1 MIQAQQ
7 NHDTAIWI
15 SADHYVMTCMAE
27 VASRP
32 NSDEGALSSRLLIY
46 AVNLVS
52 RLRIHAS

>member
-32 NSDEGALSSRLLIY
+32 NSDEGALSSCESGV
-46 AVNLVS
+46 APANS
-52 RLRIHAS
+52 C